1 MQNETKEKKG
11 PSHGIY
17 VVQGEGENARWIK
30 IGAAWK
36 NKDGKGMNLILDSLP
51 LTNKVVVREFTEKE
65 AAPAQGAQQ

>member
-1 MQNETKEKKG
+1 MTTETKEKKA

-17 VVQGEGENARWIK
+17 IVQGEGENARWIK

-65 AAPAQGAQQ
+65 TATQGAQS